1 MSTLKVDTILKRT
14 GIGTITVGQ
23 SGDTIS
29 VPTGATLSVSG
40 SASGLPDN
48 TPSFSVTLSGNQSI
62 GNSSWTK
69 LTFDTEYWDSDS
81 AFASNKFTVPS
92 GEAGKYYFGFTT
104 RIQNIDDGESASIK
118 LYKNGSQADGER
130 SLGQNYSSA
139 SNQGISVSGFYID
152 EAAVDDY
159 YEVYAYHT
167 EGSSQ
172 NAENSGTVF
181 FGYKLIGV

>member
-1 MSTLKVDTILKRT
+1 MASTIKVDNIQDSGGNSYLSSD
-14 GIGTITVGQ
+14 GSGTVTVGNN
-23 SGDTIS
+23 
-29 VPTGATLSVSG
+29 ALK
-40 SASGLPDN
+40 N

-92 GEAGKYYFGFTT
+92 GEGGKYYFGFTT

-130 SLGQNYSSA
+130 SLGQNYSS
-139 SNQGISVSGFYID
+139 STNQGISVSGFYID
-152 EAAVDDY
+152 EAVAGDY
-159 YEVYAYHT
+159 YEVYVYHT
-167 EGSSQ
+167 EGASQ

>member
-1 MSTLKVDTILKRT
+1 MASTIKVDNIQDSGGNSYLSSD
-14 GIGTITVGQ
+14 GSGTVTVGNN
-23 SGDTIS
+23 
-29 VPTGATLSVSG
+29 ALK
-40 SASGLPDN
+40 N

-92 GEAGKYYFGFTT
+92 GEGGKYYFGFTT
-104 RIQNIDDGESASIK
+104 RIQNIDDGESANIK

-130 SLGQNYSSA
+130 SLGQNYSPSA
-139 SNQGISVSGFYID
+139 NQGISVSGFYID
-152 EAAVDDY
+152 EAAAGDY

-167 EGSSQ
+167 EGASQ
-172 NAENSGTVF
+172 NAEASGTVF